1 MASPTLRRLATPED
15 IAAVHS
21 IYMHPEVVPYL
32 GIDPVPLEGF
42 EPYFAGL
49 LASGAFY
56 VVSRDGVVRG
66 FYRATR
72 QPGRSSH
79 VVIVTTLAID
89 PAEKGTG
96 LAATMIEEAIEVA
109 RAQGVLRI
117 ELTLEAEN
125 QRALAFY
132 RKLGFEQEGRLRKA
146 YKRAGEP
153 EYLDELVMARW
164 LG

>member
-1 MASPTLRRLATPED
+1 MPIPIHRRLATRED
-15 IAAVHS
+15 LAAVHA

-32 GIDPVPLEGF
+32 GIDPVSLDGF

-56 VVSRDGVVRG
+56 VVPRDGRVRG

-79 VVIVTTLAID
+79 VVILTTLAID
-89 PAEKGTG
+89 PSEKGTG
-96 LAATMIEEAIEVA
+96 LAAAMIEEAIEIV
-109 RAQGVLRI
+109 RAQGVLRV
-117 ELTLEAEN
+117 ELTLEADN

-132 RKLGFEQEGRLRKA
+132 RKLGFEQEGRLKKA
-146 YKRAGEP
+146 YKRADEP
-153 EYLDELVMARW
+153 GYLDELVMARW

>member
-1 MASPTLRRLATPED
+1 MTIPTLRRLATPAD

-42 EPYFAGL
+42 RPYFDEL
-49 LASGAFY
+49 VESGAFY
-56 VVSRDGVVRG
+56 VVTRDDEVRG
-66 FYRATR
+66 FYRVTR
-72 QPGRSSH
+72 HTARSGH
-79 VVIVTTLAID
+79 GALLTTLAIA
-89 PAEKGTG
+89 PAEKSTG
-96 LAATMIEEAIEVA
+96 LALAMMEEAIA
-109 RAQGVLRI
+109 ILRTQGVLRV
-117 ELTLEAEN
+117 ELTLEADN

-132 RKLGFEQEGRLRKA
+132 KKLGFEEEGRLKNA

-153 EYLDELVMARW
+153 GYLDELMMARW